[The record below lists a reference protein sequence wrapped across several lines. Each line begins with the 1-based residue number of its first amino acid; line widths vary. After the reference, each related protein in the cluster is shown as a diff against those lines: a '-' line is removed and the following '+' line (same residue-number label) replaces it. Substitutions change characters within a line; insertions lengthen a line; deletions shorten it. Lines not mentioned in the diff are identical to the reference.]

1 MSIIQGPF
9 LSRRANLSI
18 AIRNFFI
25 AVTQAKAAMESGGLV
40 SDDLVVGII
49 SDAVKLPECRTG
61 FILDGFPRTVA
72 QAEKLDAMLS
82 ARGQTIDKV
91 RPAA

>member
-1 MSIIQGPF
+1 V
-9 LSRRANLSI
+9 RA
-18 AIRNFFI
+18 R
-25 AVTQAKAAMESGGLV
+25 QREGESGRERERGTE
-40 SDDLVVGII
+40 G
-49 SDAVKLPECRTG
+49 ERERG
-61 FILDGFPRTVA
+61 RERDGFPRTVA